1 LNVQTLYIIDKR
13 SKVLIFLG
21 VLAEGVSINQQELS
35 NVLGTIVSQSM
46 NLNINSFTQAKV
58 NDNSY
63 YFGVFEKLIII
74 LEYKNDIPPEDFV
87 LELEKVFSKKY
98 WDILDNYSN
107 EDIPKFKS
115 FLDDV
120 KEISLK
126 YIGSTKKE
134 EKIEEPEISN
144 EIEPVPPVEKKIGTY
159 PLIEPLK
166 RDAYPEG
173 IPDYSRDEIF
183 WNEAEMLKNEYVADY
198 VEGMITKLQ
207 IFLSISLTHHYEI
220 YIDFTNYPSRP
231 ELTVGQGL
239 LDELGGNLG
248 DILFFYKNWD
258 TKVPPH
264 IIEII
269 REFEAVLMK
278 FKVKGKLSDTSE
290 MPEAAL
296 PDLEPLPELPPI
308 EEEITEEK
316 TQKEIPSE
324 SKDTSSNII
333 EIIIKTIE
341 KSGFKIEKSEAEIFI
356 KKFQAKYKRLPS
368 KDEIDSIVKGY
379 IKQKEKKK

>member
-248 DILFFYKNWD
+248 DILFFYK
-258 TKVPPH
+258 
-264 IIEII
+264 IGI
-269 REFEAVLMK
+269 LK
-278 FKVKGKLSDTSE
+278 FL
-290 MPEAAL
+290 L
-296 PDLEPLPELPPI
+296 I
-308 EEEITEEK
+308 
-316 TQKEIPSE
+316 
-324 SKDTSSNII
+324 
-333 EIIIKTIE
+333 
-341 KSGFKIEKSEAEIFI
+341 
-356 KKFQAKYKRLPS
+356 
-368 KDEIDSIVKGY
+368 
-379 IKQKEKKK
+379 